1 MVRRVTAALLLL
13 NVVLLAW
20 LLLADTTGRDER
32 EPGRLQQQVQPD
44 SVQVLPAEE
53 AGAAAS
59 SGDGAAQARE
69 ATAAVPAAGAGSTGS
84 TALDGSVA
92 VSSAA
97 ALTAALGAGGL
108 AAPAASAVPA
118 GMGASTAAG
127 GLGAVKGAVTA
138 LNAVCLEAGP
148 FDAKAL
154 PAAEA
159 VLAAELPQGSWRRQL
174 LQPAPAYLVYLGRFA
189 DQKTA
194 QRRLQE
200 LRQRG
205 FQAELA
211 RDLPALEPGVVLSRH
226 AQAAQAEAALAALQA
241 QRNGPRQ
248 ARVVSTGEA
257 AAVLLRVEHPT
268 DEVRNQLAGLE
279 PTPALRGGFRG
290 CRKVQ
295 SAGLK
300 NQG

>member
-1 MVRRVTAALLLL
+1 MVRRFTAALGLL

-20 LLLADTTGRDER
+20 LLLADTSGRDER

-59 SGDGAAQARE
+59 SGDGAA
-69 ATAAVPAAGAGSTGS
+69 TPAPVAGTGASAGGTVS
-84 TALDGSVA
+84 

-97 ALTAALGAGGL
+97 AMTAALAAGGLTAA
-108 AAPAASAVPA
+108 PASAVPA

-127 GLGAVKGAVTA
+127 GLGAVTGAVTA

-174 LQPAPAYLVYLGRFA
+174 LQPAPAYLVYLGRFS

-194 QRRLQE
+194 QRRVQE

-226 AQAAQAEAALAALQA
+226 AQAAQAEAALEALQA
-241 QRNGPRQ
+241 QRNGPRT

-268 DEVRNQLAGLE
+268 DEVRDQLAGLE

-290 CRKVQ
+290 CRKPPQ
-295 SAGLK
+295 TAGLK